1 MVSILFFSIAIFI
14 VLLTIIK
21 KAEIFAPARVFGI
34 IWSVALGLADLKLSS
49 FQRPWSYESWLMVLL
64 GPLSYCLGF
73 FIAYVMNI
81 QSTLLPIFE
90 IRQLSREYK
99 INSNR
104 LFILTCAA
112 FGFYAGGYFIIYLV
126 KGFVPLFSPL
136 LGAVR
141 GEFTMFGLGM
151 SVHTMPLIVFFTVV
165 FHLTTTGEKIKK
177 HILKIFS
184 LCSIVTFFFLLQR
197 FQLIM
202 IGVMCVIL
210 LYYTTRIIRP
220 STGFVLLA
228 GVSSFFLW
236 VSTLRSGKFF
246 VQYLHAESKMKT
258 PRAYAIFTE
267 PYMYVVMNIEN
278 FARSIEKIEY
288 HTYGYYT
295 FNFVLSFVGLKHW
308 IERYTYLDDTPYLVS
323 GYNTYTAFW
332 TYYRDFGVIGLAF
345 IPLLL
350 GLAIG
355 MLYYSLR
362 KQPSLQ
368 KISAYALSVFVL
380 FISFFNS
387 PFGYLWFMWTVI
399 GMIVIY
405 YFIKLPLKE
414 RLGYLKNAAISDY
427 Q

>member
-1 MVSILFFSIAIFI
+1 MVSILFFSIAVLI

-21 KAEIFAPARVFGI
+21 KADILAPARVFGI
-34 IWSVALGLADLKLSS
+34 IWCVALGLTDLKLSS
-49 FQRPWSYESWLMVLL
+49 FQHPWSYESWLMVLL

-81 QSTLLPIFE
+81 QSTLLPISQ
-90 IRQLSREYK
+90 IRQLSKEFE

-104 LFILTCAA
+104 LFILTSVA
-112 FGFYAGGYFIIYLV
+112 FGFYAGGYLIIYWV
-126 KGFVPLFSPL
+126 VGFVPLFSPL

-151 SVHTMPLIVFFTVV
+151 SVHTMPLIVFFSVV
-165 FHLTTTGEKIKK
+165 FHLTTPGEKIKK
-177 HILKIFS
+177 HILKLFS
-184 LCSIVTFFFLLQR
+184 FCSLVTFFFLLQR
-197 FQLIM
+197 FQIIM
-202 IGVMCVIL
+202 IGVMCIIL

-220 STGFVLLA
+220 STGFVIFA

-246 VQYLHAESKMKT
+246 IQYLHSESKMKT
-258 PRAYAIFTE
+258 PREYAIFTE
-267 PYMYVVMNIEN
+267 PYMYIVMNLEN
-278 FARSIEKIEY
+278 LARSVEKIEY

-308 IERYTYLDDTPYLVS
+308 IAEYTYLDDTPYLIS

-332 TYYRDFGVIGLAF
+332 TYYRDFGVIGLAL

-405 YFIKLPLKE
+405 YFIKLPQE
-414 RLGYLKNAAISDY
+414 GRLGYLKNAAISDY